1 MKRRD
6 FIKYLGA
13 GGIGTAMGIFFGK
26 NTKPPGAKLI
36 PYLVPPEEIVP
47 GVGAWY
53 STLCAQCGAGCGII
67 VKVMAG
73 RAKKI
78 EGNPL
83 HPVSRGRL
91 CAMGQAAP
99 QGLYN
104 PDRIKGPLKRAGSR
118 GSESFMEVSWEEALR
133 TLAENL
139 AGLKVKGSAEG
150 LYVLAPP
157 LRGHLDALIRDF
169 TATFGSPNYLPYDLF
184 DNRNLAFANA
194 VSMGMESLP
203 HYDIENTRYLV
214 SFGADFS
221 STWLSPVNLSYG
233 YGQMRQGS
241 PGVRGTLVQV
251 EPRMSLT
258 GANADEWVPARP
270 GTEGLVALA
279 MAHVIVAEGRY
290 RGREARQWRS
300 LLEAFS
306 PVEVAKVSEV
316 EEKRIERLAHEFA
329 STRPSLAIGGDV
341 LSGYTDGV
349 SGLVAVNILN
359 HVAGNIGVKGGV
371 VPNPVDPFFSAPGRD
386 FTRSISTV
394 RDAAE
399 SGALKTLLTYNANP
413 LFTTPDNL
421 RLRESLDKVPFM
433 ASLSSFMDETTAMA
447 DLVLPVHH
455 FLEDWADDFCS
466 PSVGKPVATI
476 MQPAVSPK
484 YNTMGA
490 GDVFL
495 ELARRLRHEREKA
508 LSGGTEILGEFMDE
522 RFSVKDF
529 QEHLKR
535 SWRELHA
542 KDRRLSGGNPTF
554 EGFWNRLLKDGGWW
568 PEGAPMEKGP
578 AVRVKDVAAYMPKGA
593 SMFEGEEAKHP
604 FYLMVYPQ
612 AGLLDGRGANSPWL
626 QELPDPMTSVVWG
639 SWVEINPATAMKL
652 GIKEGEMVTVES
664 PYGKIDAP
672 AYLYPGIRPDTV
684 AVPIGQG
691 HRSYGRYA
699 KETGANPM
707 DILPSLQDKGSG
719 ALSLNSTRV
728 NVSRSPKPGWMVKI
742 EATKKEYGREIV
754 QTVTPEEFERM
765 NKEAT

>member
-241 PGVRGTLVQV
+241 PGVRGTLVQRNRRIAAG
-251 EPRMSLT
+251 P
-258 GANADEWVPARP
+258 GADDE
-270 GTEGLVALA
+270 
-279 MAHVIVAEGRY
+279 HVV
-290 RGREARQWRS
+290 
-300 LLEAFS
+300 
-306 PVEVAKVSEV
+306 
-316 EEKRIERLAHEFA
+316 KR
-329 STRPSLAIGGDV
+329 
-341 LSGYTDGV
+341 
-349 SGLVAVNILN
+349 
-359 HVAGNIGVKGGV
+359 
-371 VPNPVDPFFSAPGRD
+371 VD
-386 FTRSISTV
+386 I
-394 RDAAE
+394 
-399 SGALKTLLTYNANP
+399 GALVGHEV
-413 LFTTPDNL
+413 D
-421 RLRESLDKVPFM
+421 RLGL
-433 ASLSSFMDETTAMA
+433 
-447 DLVLPVHH
+447 
-455 FLEDWADDFCS
+455 
-466 PSVGKPVATI
+466 PSV
-476 MQPAVSPK
+476 
-484 YNTMGA
+484 
-490 GDVFL
+490 
-495 ELARRLRHEREKA
+495 
-508 LSGGTEILGEFMDE
+508 
-522 RFSVKDF
+522 
-529 QEHLKR
+529 
-535 SWRELHA
+535 LH
-542 KDRRLSGGNPTF
+542 
-554 EGFWNRLLKDGGWW
+554 
-568 PEGAPMEKGP
+568 
-578 AVRVKDVAAYMPKGA
+578 
-593 SMFEGEEAKHP
+593 
-604 FYLMVYPQ
+604 
-612 AGLLDGRGANSPWL
+612 
-626 QELPDPMTSVVWG
+626 
-639 SWVEINPATAMKL
+639 
-652 GIKEGEMVTVES
+652 
-664 PYGKIDAP
+664 
-672 AYLYPGIRPDTV
+672 
-684 AVPIGQG
+684 
-691 HRSYGRYA
+691 
-699 KETGANPM
+699 
-707 DILPSLQDKGSG
+707 
-719 ALSLNSTRV
+719 
-728 NVSRSPKPGWMVKI
+728 
-742 EATKKEYGREIV
+742 
-754 QTVTPEEFERM
+754 
-765 NKEAT
+765 